1 MTDSEI
7 NKRNRTLQLEK
18 SFKFSQL
25 VPSISKIHQLLVI
38 DGKLKANKLT
48 NLNSQFVDYIPK
60 VGDWYFVEY
69 QNKLYPGEIKEV
81 DDVTEE
87 YKMETMEATGK

>member
-7 NKRNRTLQLEK
+7 NKRNRNLLMEK
-18 SFKFSQL
+18 SYSNFLNQCQAFPK
-25 VPSISKIHQLLVI
+25 LLVI
-38 DGKLKANKLT
+38 GGKLKANKLT
-48 NLNSQFVDYIPK
+48 NLRSQFVDDPPK
-60 VGDWYFVEY
+60 VYDWYFVEY